1 MVSFRGRMFL
11 RTKLF
16 IVLLGAGLS
25 LAARPAHA
33 HHSFAADFDINK
45 PVTLTGVLTKMDWV
59 NPHGWIYVDVRA
71 ADGTVEHWSIQTG
84 GPTQLLRRGFGK
96 NDFPAGIEV
105 TIKGYRARDGS
116 TTAHGESVT
125 LKDGRNVFVGE
136 IPIT

>member
-1 MVSFRGRMFL
+1 M

-16 IVLLGAGLS
+16 IVLLGASLL
-25 LAARPAHA
+25 LAARPARA
-33 HHSFAADFDINK
+33 HHSFAAEFDINK
-45 PVTLTGVLTKMDWV
+45 PVTLTGVLTRMDWV
-59 NPHGWIYVDVRA
+59 NPHGWMYVDVKA
-71 ADGTVEHWSIQTG
+71 ADRTVEHWSIQTG

-125 LKDGRNVFVGE
+125 LKDGRNFFVGE